1 MTKRPILPRHGC
13 SVLGFWVRELFLS
26 SLLRALYALGALGA
40 NSFLFLSPALA
51 QDQNTSGRPLITG
64 IHHVRMYASNLEST
78 TAFYTKVLGFP
89 SGGGGCQSVPPPCFP
104 VSVLPAQQ
112 LQLLKTPTPA
122 PKNQVAEIAFA
133 TSSVAQ
139 MRSFLTAKGVPASK
153 ILSDA
158 GGRQHF
164 ELRDPEG
171 NAIAFVQPPLKAVD
185 YETSASQLST
195 HILHAGFVVKD
206 LVRMKKFYVDTLG
219 FRLYWYGGFK
229 DEDVDWYEI
238 QVPDGNDWVEFMLNI
253 PETADHK
260 ELGVQNHFS
269 LGVKSAQEAAAR
281 LHANGAAAFDGPEIG
296 RDGKNALDIYD
307 PDFSRVEVMEFTP
320 TKEPCCHPY
329 TSEHPKP

>member
-1 MTKRPILPRHGC
+1 MKWRVTSGEWRVPQIQ
-13 SVLGFWVRELFLS
+13 VLHVR
-26 SLLRALYALGALGA
+26 RALCALGVLYV
-40 NSFLFLSPALA
+40 NSFLFVSPAPA
-51 QDQNTSGRPLITG
+51 QNQNTSGRPPITG
-64 IHHVRMYASNLEST
+64 IHHVRMYASNLEDT
-78 TAFYTKVLGFP
+78 AAFYTKLFDFP
-89 SGGGGCQSVPPPCFP
+89 KGGGGCQGVPAPCFP
-104 VSVLPAQQ
+104 VSVSPVQQ
-112 LQLLKTPTPA
+112 IELVKAPSPA
-122 PKNQVAEIAFA
+122 PKSWIAEIAFA

-139 MRSFLTAKGVPASK
+139 MRNYLTAKGVPASK
-153 ILSDA
+153 ILIDA
-158 GGRQHF
+158 SGAQHF
-164 ELRDPEG
+164 ELSDPEG

-195 HILHAGFVVKD
+195 RILHAGFVVKD
-206 LVRMKKFYVDTLG
+206 LERMKKFYVDTLG

-238 QVPDGNDWVEFMLNI
+238 QVPDGNSWIEFMLNI
-253 PETADHK
+253 PANADHK

-269 LGVKSAQEAAAR
+269 LGVKSATEAAAR
-281 LHANGAAAFDGPEIG
+281 LRVNGAATFDGPEIG